1 MELPDNPRV
10 KREWLIDAFE
20 GSRRY
25 LGLVLPESIK
35 RHCQRI
41 HAESTVLGI
50 SLLRNAPAAQIGKE
64 STAVSSKPCACRH
77 KLAVAETL

>member
-1 MELPDNPRV
+1 MELSGSPRGERKMV
-10 KREWLIDAFE
+10 IDAFE

-50 SLLRNAPAAQIGKE
+50 SLLGNAPAAQIGKE

>member
-1 MELPDNPRV
+1 MELPDSPRGE
-10 KREWLIDAFE
+10 RDELIDAFE

-41 HAESTVLGI
+41 HAESTVL
-50 SLLRNAPAAQIGKE
+50 
-64 STAVSSKPCACRH
+64 
-77 KLAVAETL
+77 

>member
-1 MELPDNPRV
+1 MELSGSPRGERKMV
-10 KREWLIDAFE
+10 IDAFE

-50 SLLRNAPAAQIGKE
+50 SLLGNAPAAQMGKGQRLL
-64 STAVSSKPCACRH
+64 AVSRVHAG
-77 KLAVAETL
+77 VN